1 MQSTLSRQTLQRI
14 DRIYSLLSPRAKLLD
29 NRDVENMIQAVA
41 ELWERDGDIALRV
54 ETNLVGLLEY
64 IAEFR

>member
-14 DRIYSLLSPRAKLLD
+14 DRIYGLLSPKAKLLD

-41 ELWERDGDIALRV
+41 ELWEKDGEIALKV